1 MKEFDPFVVSTVHK
15 YDVDRVLLEWERIES
30 DIAWYTSNDGSKQ
43 SSLQYDPN
51 ADEDMFLG
59 GCGSFLNTSKVESN
73 YDTIVPLYRGT
84 IFEEIIS
91 DLNGVRARF
100 MMKRMHT
107 TYSLHKDKAN
117 RYHMALITNPH
128 AYMFFP
134 NAPDGGLRDSKT
146 FSIPAD
152 GVVYETRTT
161 SPHTVF
167 NCGEDRTHLVI
178 SKRS

>member
-1 MKEFDPFVVSTVHK
+1 MKEFDPFVVPTIHK
-15 YDVDRVLLEWERIES
+15 YDVERVLLEWDRIQS
-30 DIAWYTSNDGSKQ
+30 DIVWCNSEDGSSQ
-43 SSLQYDPN
+43 SCLQYDPN
-51 ADEDMFLG
+51 ANEDMWTG
-59 GCGSFLNTSKVESN
+59 GCGSFKNTSKEESN
-73 YDTIVPLYRGT
+73 YDIIVPLYRGT

-100 MMKRMHT
+100 MKKRKHT
-107 TYSLHKDKAN
+107 TYSLHKDKSN
-117 RYHMALITNPH
+117 RYHVALITNPH

-134 NAPDGGLRDSKT
+134 NAPNGGLRDSKT
-146 FSIPAD
+146 FSIPSD

-161 SPHTVF
+161 SLHTVF

>member
-1 MKEFDPFVVSTVHK
+1 MKEFDPFVVPTVHK

-30 DIAWYTSNDGSKQ
+30 DIVWHTSEDGSSQ
-43 SSLQYDPN
+43 SCLQYDPK
-51 ADEDMFLG
+51 ATEDMWTG
-59 GCGSFLNTSKVESN
+59 GCGSFRNTSKEESN
-73 YDTIVPLYRGT
+73 YDIIVPLYRGT

-100 MMKRMHT
+100 MKKRKHT
-107 TYSLHKDKAN
+107 TYSLHKDKSN

-134 NAPDGGLRDSKT
+134 NAPNGGLRDSKT
-146 FSIPAD
+146 FSIPSD
-152 GVVYETRTT
+152 GVAYETRTT
-161 SPHTVF
+161 SLHTVF